1 MIKKLKY
8 FFYEITTISDCYT
21 IENNQKLYDFNKCL
35 SFIASQGKEHYG
47 QSFKINI
54 LDIPTIYKLVIYMIK
69 DQNTALKEQ
78 IDLNKG
84 ILLSGPIGCGKT
96 SIMHLIRRFANPL
109 SDYKIKTCREISF
122 EFAKNGFDAINK
134 YTLKQNFQSRLYGY
148 CFDDLG
154 AEQQIKHFGN
164 DCNVMAE
171 VLISRYEQF
180 VENNSITQL
189 TSNLSASEIEML
201 YGNRL
206 RSRMRNMF
214 NLISFNVNSNDK
226 R

>member
-1 MIKKLKY
+1 MPNHCKLITDT
-8 FFYEITTISDCYT
+8 FEIQNDH
-21 IENNQKLYDFNKCL
+21 KVYDFNKCL
-35 SFIASQGKEHYG
+35 KFIDYHGKQHYG

-54 LDIPTIYKLVIYMIK
+54 LDIPTIYKLIIYTIK
-69 DQNTALKEQ
+69 DKNMALKER
-78 IDLNKG
+78 IDLSKG

-96 SIMHLIRRFANPL
+96 SLMHLIKPFST

-122 EFAKNGFDAINK
+122 EFAKNGYEAINNF
-134 YTLKQNFQSRLYGY
+134 TQKQNFQSKLTGY

-154 AEQQIKHFGN
+154 TEQQIKHFGN

-171 VLISRYEQF
+171 ILISRYEQF
-180 VENNSITQL
+180 VDNKSVTHIT
-189 TSNLSASEIEML
+189 TNLSATEIEKV

-206 RSRMRNMF
+206 RSRMRSMF
-214 NLISFNVNSNDK
+214 NLITFPPKSKDK

>member
-1 MIKKLKY
+1 MPSIN
-8 FFYEITTISDCYT
+8 TR
-21 IENNQKLYDFNKCL
+21 L
-35 SFIASQGKEHYG
+35 S
-47 QSFKINI
+47 
-54 LDIPTIYKLVIYMIK
+54 
-69 DQNTALKEQ
+69 
-78 IDLNKG
+78 
-84 ILLSGPIGCGKT
+84 
-96 SIMHLIRRFANPL
+96 
-109 SDYKIKTCREISF
+109 
-122 EFAKNGFDAINK
+122 
-134 YTLKQNFQSRLYGY
+134 GY

-180 VENNSITQL
+180 VENNSITHL

-206 RSRMRNMF
+206 RSRMRQMF
-214 NLISFNVNSNDK
+214 NLISFDKATTDK

>member
-1 MIKKLKY
+1 MNP
-8 FFYEITTISDCYT
+8 TTISDCF
-21 IENNQKLYDFNKCL
+21 IIQNNQKIYDFNNCL
-35 SFIASQGKEHYG
+35 LFINHQGKIRYG
-47 QSFKINI
+47 QSFKICQE
-54 LDIPTIYKLVIYMIK
+54 DIPIIYKLIIYMIK
-69 DQNTALKEQ
+69 DQKIADKLQ
-78 IDLNKG
+78 IKLDKG

-96 SIMHLIRRFANPL
+96 SIMQLLKPFSNHYT
-109 SDYKIKTCREISF
+109 DYKIKTCREISF
-122 EFAKNGFDAINK
+122 EFAKHGYEALNPYTHKSNNQIRLPGF
-134 YTLKQNFQSRLYGY
+134 

-171 VLISRYEQF
+171 ILITRYEHYI
-180 VENNSITQL
+180 ENKSITHI
-189 TSNLSASEIEML
+189 TTNLSATEIEKL

-214 NLISFNVNSNDK
+214 NVISFESNSKDK

>member
-1 MIKKLKY
+1 MPNHCKLITDT
-8 FFYEITTISDCYT
+8 FEIQ
-21 IENNQKLYDFNKCL
+21 NNQKIYDFNKCL
-35 SFIASQGKEHYG
+35 EFIEYQGTAHYG
-47 QSFKINI
+47 ASFQINI
-54 LDIPTIYKLVIYMIK
+54 LDIPIIYKLIIYMIK
-69 DQNTALKEQ
+69 DSKAALKEQ

-96 SIMHLIRRFANPL
+96 SIMSLIKPFTSPL
-109 SDYKIKTCREISF
+109 SEYKIKTCRELSF
-122 EFAKNGFDAINK
+122 EFAKNGFETINY
-134 YTLKQNFQSRLYGY
+134 YTLKQANQSKLTGY

-171 VLISRYEQF
+171 VLLSRYEQF
-180 VENNSITQL
+180 VVNKCVTHIT
-189 TSNLSASEIEML
+189 TNLSASEIERI

-206 RSRMRNMF
+206 RSRMRAMF
-214 NLISFNVNSNDK
+214 NLIAFNINSNDK

>member
-1 MIKKLKY
+1 MNPI
-8 FFYEITTISDCYT
+8 TISDCFT
-21 IENNQKLYDFNKCL
+21 IENNHKVYDFNKCL
-35 SFIASQGKEHYG
+35 SLIESQGKEHYG

-54 LDIPTIYKLVIYMIK
+54 LDIPTIYKLLIYMIQDEK
-69 DQNTALKEQ
+69 TALKLK
-78 IDLNKG
+78 IDLSKG
-84 ILLSGPIGCGKT
+84 ILVSGAIGCGKT
-96 SIMHLIRRFANPL
+96 SLMHLIRPFAYQN
-109 SDYKIKTCREISF
+109 SDYKIKTCREVSF
-122 EFAKNGFDAINK
+122 EFAKNGFEAINC
-134 YTLKQNFQSRLYGY
+134 YTLKQANQSKLTGY

-180 VENNSITQL
+180 VENKSVTHIT
-189 TSNLSASEIEML
+189 TNLSASEIENN

-206 RSRMRNMF
+206 RSRMRQMF
-214 NLISFNVNSNDK
+214 NLITFDSRTKDK

>member
-1 MIKKLKY
+1 MNP
-8 FFYEITTISDCYT
+8 TNISDCYT
-21 IENNQKLYDFNKCL
+21 IENNQKIYDFNKCL
-35 SFIASQGKEHYG
+35 LFINNQGKIRYG
-47 QSFKINI
+47 QSFKICKE
-54 LDIPTIYKLVIYMIK
+54 DVPTIYKLIIYMIK
-69 DQNTALKEQ
+69 DQKIAEKLQ
-78 IDLNKG
+78 INLDKG

-96 SIMHLIRRFANPL
+96 SIMQLIKPFSNHYT
-109 SDYKIKTCREISF
+109 DYKIKTCREISF
-122 EFAKNGFDAINK
+122 EFAKQGFDALNSYTNK
-134 YTLKQNFQSRLYGY
+134 SGNQIRLSGF

-171 VLISRYEQF
+171 ILITRYEQF
-180 VENNSITQL
+180 IDNKSITHI
-189 TSNLSASEIEML
+189 TTNLSASEIEKL

-214 NLISFNVNSNDK
+214 NVISFGSNSKDK

>member
-1 MIKKLKY
+1 MLNHCKLITDT
-8 FFYEITTISDCYT
+8 FEIQ
-21 IENNQKLYDFNKCL
+21 NGNKVYDFNKCID
-35 SFIASQGKEHYG
+35 FINYQGKTHYG
-47 QSFKINI
+47 HNFRICI

-69 DQNTALKEQ
+69 DQDTALKEQ

-96 SIMHLIRRFANPL
+96 SIMHLIRPFASPL

-134 YTLKQNFQSRLYGY
+134 YTLKQNYQSRLPGY

-180 VENNSITQL
+180 VENNSITHL

-214 NLISFNVNSNDK
+214 NLIAFNINSNDK

>member
-1 MIKKLKY
+1 MSIHIHKIQETY
-8 FFYEITTISDCYT
+8 I
-21 IENNQKLYDFNKCL
+21 IENNQKIYDFNKCL
-35 SFIASQGKEHYG
+35 AFIEFQGKTHYG

-54 LDIPTIYKLVIYMIK
+54 LDIPTIHKLIIYMIK

-78 IDLNKG
+78 IDLSKG

-96 SIMHLIRRFANPL
+96 SIMHLIRPFASPL
-109 SDYKIKTCREISF
+109 SDYKIKTCRELSF

-134 YTLKQNFQSRLYGY
+134 YTLKQNFQSRLSGY

-180 VENNSITQL
+180 VENNSITHL

-206 RSRMRNMF
+206 RSRMRQMF
-214 NLISFNVNSNDK
+214 NLISFNRNSNDK

>member
-1 MIKKLKY
+1 
-8 FFYEITTISDCYT
+8 
-21 IENNQKLYDFNKCL
+21 
-35 SFIASQGKEHYG
+35 
-47 QSFKINI
+47 
-54 LDIPTIYKLVIYMIK
+54 MIK

-96 SIMHLIRRFANPL
+96 SIMHLIRPFTNPL

-134 YTLKQNFQSRLYGY
+134 YTLKQNYQSRLSGY

-180 VENNSITQL
+180 VENNSITHL
-189 TSNLSASEIEML
+189 TSNLSASEIELL

-214 NLISFNVNSNDK
+214 NLISFNINSNDK

>member
-1 MIKKLKY
+1 MPNHCK
-8 FFYEITTISDCYT
+8 FITDTFE
-21 IENNQKLYDFNKCL
+21 IENNQKHYDFSKCL
-35 SFIASQGKEHYG
+35 SFIQSQGKEHYG
-47 QSFKINI
+47 QSFKINT
-54 LDIPTIYKLVIYMIK
+54 LDIPTIYKLLIYTIK
-69 DQNTALKEQ
+69 DEKTALKQQ

-96 SIMHLIRRFANPL
+96 SIMHLVKPFTSPL

-134 YTLKQNFQSRLYGY
+134 YTLKQNNQSRLSGY

-180 VENNSITQL
+180 IENKSITHL
-189 TSNLSASEIEML
+189 TSNLSATEIETL

-206 RSRMRNMF
+206 RSRMRQMF
-214 NLISFNVNSNDK
+214 NLISFDKATKDK

>member
-1 MIKKLKY
+1 MKV
-8 FFYEITTISDCYT
+8 TTISDCFT
-21 IENNQKLYDFNKCL
+21 IENDHKVYDFNKCL
-35 SFIASQGKEHYG
+35 SFIEFQGKEHYG

-54 LDIPTIYKLVIYMIK
+54 LDTPTIYKLVIYMIK
-69 DQNTALKEQ
+69 DQNTALKLQ
-78 IDLNKG
+78 IDLSKG

-96 SIMHLIRRFANPL
+96 SIMHLIRPFTSNH
-109 SDYKIKTCREISF
+109 SDYKIKTCRELSF

-134 YTLKQNFQSRLYGY
+134 YTLKQNFQSRLSGY

-180 VENNSITQL
+180 VVNNSITHL
-189 TSNLSASEIEML
+189 TSNLSASEIELL

-206 RSRMRNMF
+206 RSRMRQMF
-214 NLISFNVNSNDK
+214 NLITFNKETSDK